1 MTKYFLV
8 KWQVSRLPFVE
19 HFDGKVALVKTLV
32 YCKEK
37 RKKFGNSNSLFGL
50 NRFEQLLCLRE
61 LIVLDAIKF
70 VFDQWDLFYF
80 L

>member
-50 NRFEQLLCLRE
+50 QPF
-61 LIVLDAIKF
+61 
-70 VFDQWDLFYF
+70 
-80 L
+80 